1 MKMNKYYIYLIE
13 CVGSEVVMEV
23 YGDEA
28 AAAAYMHAE
37 ILADMTESRAILVS
51 GETGEVLK
59 DTDEDF
65 DSPPDEEFQD
75 FIDDNLEWGFDPYMG
90 CYTDDC

>member
-1 MKMNKYYIYLIE
+1 MENKYYIYLTGCEETETIL
-13 CVGSEVVMEV
+13 EV

-37 ILADMTESRAILVS
+37 ILANMTESRAILVS

-65 DSPPDEEFQD
+65 DSPPDEEFID
-75 FIDDNLEWGFDPYMG
+75 FIDDNLEWGFNPYMG
-90 CYTDDC
+90 CRDDDC

>member
-1 MKMNKYYIYLIE
+1 MSTYRIYLDD
-13 CVGSEVVMEV
+13 CKGSDIYYEIHGE
-23 YGDEA
+23 EA
-28 AAAAYMHAE
+28 AYAAYMHAE
-37 ILADMTESRAILVS
+37 ILADMTGTRAILVDWS
-51 GETGEVLK
+51 TGEVLK

-90 CYTDDC
+90 CYDYDC